1 MASPM
6 SNPSFS
12 KQQLREFGVL
22 LGVVFPV
29 VFGWII
35 PALKAHPAPLWP
47 FVIGIPCLVLG
58 LLAPRALA
66 LPYQGWMRL
75 GHALGWVNG
84 HLILGA
90 VFLLV
95 LQPIAAVMRLT
106 GYDPLR
112 KKRSGLA
119 SYREQPKAKFTDLT
133 RIF

>member
-1 MASPM
+1 MTSPM
-6 SNPSFS
+6 SNLSVS
-12 KQQLREFGVL
+12 KKQLREFGVL

-35 PALKAHPAPLWP
+35 PALKGHEAPIWP
-47 FVIGIPCLVLG
+47 FVIGLPCLMLG

-75 GHALGWVNG
+75 GHALGWVNS

-119 SYREQPKAKFTDLT
+119 SYREQPKAKSTDLT

>member
-6 SNPSFS
+6 SNLSVS
-12 KQQLREFGVL
+12 KKQLREFGVL

-35 PALKAHPAPLWP
+35 PALKGHEAPLWP
-47 FVIGIPCLVLG
+47 FLIGLPCLVLG
-58 LLAPRALA
+58 LLAPRTLA

-75 GHALGWVNG
+75 GLVLGWINS

-112 KKRSGLA
+112 KKQSKLA
-119 SYREQPKAKFTDLT
+119 SYREQPKAQPIDLT

>member
-1 MASPM
+1 M
-6 SNPSFS
+6 SHPSVS

-22 LGVVFPV
+22 LGIVFPV

-35 PALKAHPAPLWP
+35 PALKAHPASLWP

-75 GHALGWVNG
+75 GHALGWVNS

-112 KKRSGLA
+112 RRRA
-119 SYREQPKAKFTDLT
+119 SLQTYREQPKQNSVDLT